1 MDASDVLGVAVP
13 LAAFGWCLFKLAKH
27 PSRNYAPWRFVIGMI
42 LLVGICAGAFLLL
55 RGDPVVAILGSLVAG
70 LVALGASK
78 GLIEKMEAR
87 EAMTAAEKRA
97 QQAAADP
104 LSDLIVPAVIGLGGL
119 AKALID
125 QF

>member
-1 MDASDVLGVAVP
+1 
-13 LAAFGWCLFKLAKH
+13 
-27 PSRNYAPWRFVIGMI
+27 MI